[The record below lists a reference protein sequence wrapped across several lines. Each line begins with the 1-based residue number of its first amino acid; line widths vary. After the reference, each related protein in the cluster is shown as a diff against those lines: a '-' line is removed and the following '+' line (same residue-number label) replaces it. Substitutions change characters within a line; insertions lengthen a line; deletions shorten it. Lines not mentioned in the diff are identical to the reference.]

1 MDELSGIAGM
11 SANPEGPASDGL
23 TYSYRPSL
31 VGAPW
36 EFRLGE
42 HGIDWS
48 AGAKSG
54 HLPYAGVRRV
64 RMSFR
69 PGNMQLYRFVTEVWG
84 QGAPRLVLASTS
96 WKSMVEHERLD
107 RRYAAFVA
115 ELHRRLAQ
123 TAPPARYEQGS
134 YPLRYWPGI
143 VVFIAVSLGLAALIA
158 RALQA
163 HAVGGTALIVAFL
176 ALFLWQGGDYFRRN
190 RPRRYRPDAL
200 PAELMPKA

>member
-1 MDELSGIAGM
+1 M
-11 SANPEGPASDGL
+11 NPAVQGPDKLAFA
-23 TYSYRPSL
+23 YRPSL
-31 VGAPW
+31 LGTPW
-36 EFRLGE
+36 EFRLGAR
-42 HGIDWS
+42 GIDWS

-54 HLPYAGVRRV
+54 HLPYARVRRV

-84 QGAPRLVLASTS
+84 EGGPRLVLASTS

-107 RRYAAFVA
+107 RGYAAFVA

-123 TAPPARYEQGS
+123 AAPAARFEQGTNV
-134 YPLRYWPGI
+134 LRYWPGV
-143 VVFIAVSLGLAALIA
+143 VVFAAISLGLALLVA

-163 HAVGGTALIVAFL
+163 HAIGGATLIGAFL

-190 RPRRYRPDAL
+190 RPRLYRPDRL
-200 PAELMPKA
+200 PSELMPKA

>member
-1 MDELSGIAGM
+1 M
-11 SANPEGPASDGL
+11 SANQEVPATDRLAYG
-23 TYSYRPSL
+23 YRPSL
-31 VGAPW
+31 LGAPW

-48 AGAKSG
+48 AGTKSG
-54 HLPYAGVRRV
+54 HLPYASVRRV

-84 QGAPRLVLASTS
+84 EGAPRLVLASTS
-96 WKSMVEHERLD
+96 WKSMVEQERLD
-107 RRYAAFVA
+107 RHYAAFVA

-123 TAPPARYEQGS
+123 AAPSARYEQGTHA
-134 YPLRYWPGI
+134 LRYWPGI
-143 VVFIAVSLGLAALIA
+143 IVFIAVSLGLAFLVA

-163 HAVGGTALIVAFL
+163 QAIGGAALVVAFL

-190 RPRRYRPDAL
+190 RPRLYRPDAL